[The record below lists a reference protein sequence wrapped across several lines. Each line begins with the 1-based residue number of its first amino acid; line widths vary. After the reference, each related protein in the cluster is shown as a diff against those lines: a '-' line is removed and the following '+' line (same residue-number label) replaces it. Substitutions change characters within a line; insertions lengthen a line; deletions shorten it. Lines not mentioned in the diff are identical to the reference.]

1 MLDQEQVET
10 MTKMLNQWG
19 QSIHDTLLYVTKK
32 ATED

>member
-10 MTKMLNQWG
+10 MTKMLTQVW